1 MQKQLLSICLF
12 FFLALFISCTST
24 VMLNK
29 SYPSKNNAEE
39 IEVLLSK
46 APSRNYTEIALIKC
60 ENFTDNLAIESMKK
74 KARKL
79 GADAILIVGSASKEK
94 VISSEGN
101 TIVSKMEDSGFTAIA
116 IKYNNR

>member
-1 MQKQLLSICLF
+1 
-12 FFLALFISCTST
+12 
-24 VMLNK
+24 
-29 SYPSKNNAEE
+29 
-39 IEVLLSK
+39 
-46 APSRNYTEIALIKC
+46 
-60 ENFTDNLAIESMKK
+60 MKK

-116 IKYNNR
+116 IKYNN

>member
-1 MQKQLLSICLF
+1 MQKQLLSICLL

-60 ENFTDNLAIESMKK
+60 ENFTDNLAIEGMKK

-94 VISSEGN
+94 KKATKVKTFLTKLN
-101 TIVSKMEDSGFTAIA
+101 DSGC
-116 IKYNNR
+116 